1 MDPRRCDDAWP
12 DIAERIKVF
21 VIKLPIAPRSACLFI
36 IMIATLTDT
45 KKVKLPGIKCAW
57 RIAQTDDVRKVD
69 QCVFVRLSAKNH
81 SLLNIVREQNAL
93 APSPLPED
101 FRLHKCSL
109 GLMKLIELRNIAQAT
124 CLLDDEQNCNLWDT
138 DEDKEEKPKKFPK
151 LSRGAIE
158 AKRKDISAMDID
170 VPDTDPV
177 QTVRVLR
184 PVQPRDN
191 LFVEYTAE
199 SLGNALFFIRNAGF
213 CELGANAL
221 SKEECWFTV
230 LTERSTTLKDVAA
243 GLSQTFG
250 EVIKLF
256 VDTSGFD
263 ISKAGISLPFEPDD
277 IRLWAKVGVIIQD
290 GSAHKYVWSSRGDA
304 GSRICLLCKNL
315 VSAASEMLDSDN
327 TNLLRSNT
335 IKLNELEASTDAE
348 LRANARHLEAHYGT
362 MTETDF
368 TALQLSGW
376 CHRAAIRVVPWS
388 APGWTEL
395 DDDGTYADCIE
406 GKRKGFYAEMLAGD
420 ILMRDARAAH
430 AGSANHAS

>member
-1 MDPRRCDDAWP
+1 
-12 DIAERIKVF
+12 
-21 VIKLPIAPRSACLFI
+21 
-36 IMIATLTDT
+36 
-45 KKVKLPGIKCAW
+45 
-57 RIAQTDDVRKVD
+57 
-69 QCVFVRLSAKNH
+69 
-81 SLLNIVREQNAL
+81 
-93 APSPLPED
+93 
-101 FRLHKCSL
+101 
-109 GLMKLIELRNIAQAT
+109 MKLIELRNHAQAT
-124 CLLDDEQNCNLWDT
+124 CLLDDEQTCSLWDT

-151 LSRGAIE
+151 LSRGDIE
-158 AKRKDISAMDID
+158 AKRKNISAMDID

-230 LTERSTTLKDVAA
+230 MTEYSTTIKNVAA

-250 EVIKLF
+250 EIIKLF
-256 VDTSGFD
+256 FDSNGFD
-263 ISKAGISLPFEPDD
+263 VGNAGISLPFEPED

-335 IKLNELEASTDAE
+335 IKLNELEASTDAD

-362 MTETDF
+362 MSKLLKARRSKEDTADF
-368 TALQLSGW
+368 ITA
-376 CHRAAIRVVPWS
+376 RASLPSENVKAVVP
-388 APGWTEL
+388 AVIN
-395 DDDGTYADCIE
+395 AD
-406 GKRKGFYAEMLAGD
+406 
-420 ILMRDARAAH
+420 AAH
-430 AGSANHAS
+430 ARASSDPTAAAMEHMKQEHIRAGGCWNDATQHLFNPTQGECRPLGL